1 MSIDRSDERLVL
13 PPEAKRAF
21 KRFSAL
27 SSRYPVVSIFDE
39 MRKIMVRRPRE
50 HTLNDALI
58 RPELFTEIM
67 NHTRGSLAVLI
78 SYCATLA
85 ETEYG
90 QSDESALGEVAS
102 SIGSHDPH
110 DIAYMRHLM
119 AFGRSIASVQHLLKQ
134 SGDHEALREADS
146 AVRLANRMS
155 PAHASGGESTSAHT
169 LTRGTGVGLGIMT
182 ALPEAVESRWREQFG
197 ERIPIDEYRKSVRFA
212 ALNPFLSVW
221 KTQKAE
227 RVNAFEDRLYHPE
240 PRIIQGKIARPVIDP
255 KQVRLVCA
263 DDDTWV
269 LIPGEGI
276 LQEMEAIPQPD
287 SLYDARGKCPAD
299 SAFIID
305 DDFISF
311 LKGES
316 QRPETVLVKTFRR
329 VLRDVMSIRSWSDS

>member
-21 KRFSAL
+21 RRFSAL
-27 SSRYPVVSIFDE
+27 SSRYPAVNIFDE
-39 MRKIMVRRPRE
+39 MRKIMVRRTRE
-50 HTLNDALI
+50 HTLTDALL

-85 ETEYG
+85 EAEYEQPSSVG
-90 QSDESALGEVAS
+90 LKNTASAIESGNPYDVS
-102 SIGSHDPH
+102 
-110 DIAYMRHLM
+110 YMRHLLL
-119 AFGRSIASVQHLLKQ
+119 FGRAMQNVETLLSQ
-134 SGDHEALREADS
+134 SGAHEALREADS
-146 AVRLANRMS
+146 AVSLYNRMS
-155 PAHASGGESTSAHT
+155 PTHASGGESTSAHT

-182 ALPEAVESRWREQFG
+182 ALPEAVENRWREQFG

-227 RVNAFEDRLYHPE
+227 RVNLFEDRLYAPE
-240 PRIIQGKIARPVIDP
+240 ARAIQGKIGRPVIDP

-329 VLRDVMSIRSWSDS
+329 VLGDVMSIRSWSDS